1 MAILTKCGLANVD
14 LLSLPRCTTKS
25 GWVTFDASVDAGL
38 RIQIQIQIGVCEVAL
53 AIMPNLVFDAVTD

>member
-38 RIQIQIQIGVCEVAL
+38 RIQIQIGVCEVAL

>member
-38 RIQIQIQIGVCEVAL
+38 RIQIRIGVCEVAL
-53 AIMPNLVFDAVTD
+53 AIMPNLVLDAVTD